1 MTKINF
7 TSEHGARLKHLA
19 TEMLFNGTVINGT
32 MSQVF
37 TVHDLIHTTTLNTLC
52 NLLQSLNKQI
62 EKLENADEWVSAGT
76 EQALLATKKNEKE
89 FVNLLIGYKRY
100 QDMLKENKAKRAAL
114 QQQLNSLKDAQKTPE
129 DRIKELE
136 AELAELGE

>member
-7 TSEHGARLKHLA
+7 TSEHDARLKHLA
-19 TEMLFNGTVINGT
+19 TEMLFNGAVINGT
-32 MSQVF
+32 MGQVF
-37 TVHDLIHTTTLNTLC
+37 TVHDLIHTTTLNTLR

-114 QQQLNSLKDAQKTPE
+114 QHQLDSLKDAQKTPE